1 MKISRTLGTLTLLTA
16 IVVGIAGCSNDSVGS
31 DASDTAASD
40 TVATIP
46 ASSPSPEKPENKD
59 PATTD
64 GSFCEVM
71 LTDIDTAATTYAVNI
86 SGMTSA
92 DQVKKKLALVEQIT
106 TPPEGL
112 EEEFAIWK
120 TYLQTAVTS
129 IDDISAM
136 TAAYDDT
143 TEAAGQAL
151 FRVYVDE
158 CMSRL

>member
-1 MKISRTLGTLTLLTA
+1 MKTSRTLGALTLLTSIA
-16 IVVGIAGCSNDSVGS
+16 VSIAGCSSDSVS
-31 DASDTAASD
+31 TDASD
-40 TVATIP
+40 TVATVP
-46 ASSPSPEKPENKD
+46 TSSTSPEKPENKD
-59 PATTD
+59 PAATD

-71 LTDIDTAATTYAVNI
+71 LTDIDTAATTYTVNI

-92 DQVKKKLALVEQIT
+92 DQVQMKLALVEQIT

-129 IDDISAM
+129 IDDTSAM
-136 TAAYDDT
+136 IAAYDDT
-143 TEAAGQAL
+143 TKAAGQAL